1 MRKPAPGVSP
11 PAGEHDEIATEFAGE
26 FDAASAGY
34 GHLRR
39 AMNREIRRELA
50 NPAAYSH
57 VLHDGGVHS
66 GRNDG
71 AQVLVSLSHFV
82 GEHERVEGDEA
93 LHALA
98 MQEVENARQ
107 FLDGEV
113 VGARPRIE
121 PAAQPEVDGVRSGRD
136 GGAQAFF
143 LAGGREELGSFQQ
156 GNHRWVEH
164 RGRDDFAHRGRCAS
178 HKMVLSATPPGSWQA
193 PGWAVTY

>member
-1 MRKPAPGVSP
+1 MRQARG
-11 PAGEHDEIATEFAGE
+11 AEILNEDRVCSGA
-26 FDAASAGY
+26 
-34 GHLRR
+34 R
-39 AMNREIRRELA
+39 
-50 NPAAYSH
+50 
-57 VLHDGGVHS
+57 DGGERLF
-66 GRNDG
+66 RNG
-71 AQVLVSLSHFV
+71 QLAV
-82 GEHERVEGDEA
+82 EHERVEGDEA